1 MDGRINW
8 DYSYLS
14 LKVEVEVEAELG
26 KSLNHNIF
34 LDTKC
39 LILIPCT
46 LYLSLMMHALNNEG
60 LIIQK

>member
-26 KSLNHNIF
+26 KSLKSQYFFGHQVSN
-34 LDTKC
+34 
-39 LILIPCT
+39 PYP
-46 LYLSLMMHALNNEG
+46 LYSVSQPNDACSK
-60 LIIQK
+60 Q